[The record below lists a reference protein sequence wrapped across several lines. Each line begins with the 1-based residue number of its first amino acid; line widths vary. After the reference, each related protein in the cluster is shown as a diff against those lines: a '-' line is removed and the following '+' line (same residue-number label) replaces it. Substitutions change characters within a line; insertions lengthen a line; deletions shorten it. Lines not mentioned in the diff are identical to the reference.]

1 MSRIMQKVYNI
12 SEQYQGSL
20 KFFLHVLLPV
30 VIGTLVYILWRGIN
44 LINTNALLTS
54 SPPDWFKYSLPDGLW
69 LYALLSAIIFIWK
82 EKFSTQLFRWLLLA
96 ISLSFFS
103 EVLQAYNIIQGT
115 FDLNDLFA
123 YSLATILCLLN
134 FKPTQTTHN

>member
-1 MSRIMQKVYNI
+1 MQKVRAI

-30 VIGTLVYILWRGIN
+30 ISGTLVYILWRGIN
-44 LINTNALLTS
+44 LINIDALLNS
-54 SPPDWFKYSLPDGLW
+54 NPPDWFKYSLPDGLW

-82 EKFSTQLFRWLLLA
+82 RKFSRQLFRWLLLA

-103 EVLQAYNIIQGT
+103 EVLQAYKVIPGT
-115 FDLNDLFA
+115 FDPNDLIA
-123 YSLATILCLLN
+123 YSIATIFSFLN
-134 FKPTQTTHN
+134 FKPIKPTHN